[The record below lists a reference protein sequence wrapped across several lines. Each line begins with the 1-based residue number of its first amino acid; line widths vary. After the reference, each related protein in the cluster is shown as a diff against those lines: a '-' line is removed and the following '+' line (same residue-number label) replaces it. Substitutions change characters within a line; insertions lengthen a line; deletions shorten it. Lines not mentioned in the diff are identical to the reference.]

1 MAEPIQTDA
10 STLQIVSPDGPLYR
24 IARPPDPW
32 MVPDW
37 AHAGSDGTFGNRW
50 DDPLGVYRV
59 LYASSSRL
67 GALVE
72 VLARFRPDPHVL
84 ATLRDIVD
92 ADDDGRVQAPG
103 ELDVGWLGKRCL
115 GVAHVA
121 GSFVDVGH
129 SASLAVLRTALAA
142 RAIHHGLPDLD
153 AASVRISA
161 PRRFTQEI
169 SRFVYDRSTPRG
181 RRSFAGIS
189 YRSRLGDEFRNW
201 AIFESPGG
209 ALPWTRAPEV
219 HHLDSDDPDLVRALA
234 RLGVR
239 LTSQGPAGSGR

>member
-1 MAEPIQTDA
+1 MADSLEADA
-10 STLQIVSPDGPLYR
+10 SRLQSVSPEGPLYR

-32 MVPDW
+32 GFPEW

-50 DDPLGVYRV
+50 DDPRGVYRV

-84 ATLRDIVD
+84 AALREL
-92 ADDDGRVQAPG
+92 DDDAAPPAAPG
-103 ELDVGWLGKRCL
+103 ALDAEWLDRRRI

-121 GSFVDVGH
+121 GEFVDVGH
-129 SASLAVLRTALAA
+129 SASLSVFRAALAA
-142 RAIHHGLPDLD
+142 RAVHHGLQDLD
-153 AASVRISA
+153 AASVRLSA

-169 SRFVYDRSTPRG
+169 SRFVFDRSTPRG
-181 RRSFAGIS
+181 TRRFAGIA

-201 AIFESPGG
+201 AIFEAPGR

-219 HHLDSDDPDLVRALA
+219 HRIEADDPDLALA
-234 RLGVR
+234 LERLGVR
-239 LTSQGPAGSGR
+239 LTGR